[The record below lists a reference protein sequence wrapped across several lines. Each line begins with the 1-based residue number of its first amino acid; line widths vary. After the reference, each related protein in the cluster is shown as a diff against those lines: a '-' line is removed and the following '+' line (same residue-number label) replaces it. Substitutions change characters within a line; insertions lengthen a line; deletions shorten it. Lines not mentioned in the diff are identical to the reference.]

1 MNTFVGDLADI
12 DVNTAKVEDDFAEQF
27 FAEDA
32 PDLAFNGGVGENFF
46 EQSQA

>member
-1 MNTFVGDLADI
+1 VNAFVGDLADI
-12 DVNTAKVEDDFAEQF
+12 DVNTAEVEDDFAEQF

-32 PDLAFNGGVGENFF
+32 ADLAFDGGVGENLF